1 MADQPASG
9 ERDMSR
15 SATMTTDKV
24 FANWDD
30 THSVLWGHQ
39 PIQLA
44 TELHKAPLFSTETL
58 AELIERYPR
67 QHYSLVQ
74 TGARGAGRVWREG
87 EIGDLNGRQVMDAI
101 SRGGLW
107 LNMRDVGA
115 VDSRYR
121 TLIDSMFAEVAAKV
135 PGFEAWSHQ
144 ESILISSPDAQ
155 VYYHADLPGQGLI
168 QIAGRKRVYV
178 YPNTP
183 PFITPQHLEDIAVYN
198 VEVDIP
204 YANWYDRHAKVFDI
218 GPGQMLNWELNAP
231 HRVENLDTFSVSM
244 TVSYTNDQIRRNEIV
259 NLANGLLRHRFGY
272 APRTRNLYG
281 PSYFAKAV
289 MQKFYRDSG
298 WVKRERSARR
308 PTEFR
313 LDATQP
319 GKIVDLPKAA

>member
-1 MADQPASG
+1 MVA
-9 ERDMSR
+9 
-15 SATMTTDKV
+15 TDKI
-24 FANWDD
+24 FANWDN

-44 TELHKAPLFSTETL
+44 TEMHKAPLFSTDTL
-58 AELIERYPR
+58 AELIERFPR
-67 QHYSLVQ
+67 EHYSLVQ
-74 TGARGAGRVWREG
+74 TGACGSGRVWREG
-87 EIGDLNGRQVMDAI
+87 EIGNLSGRQVMDAI
-101 SRGGLW
+101 AAGGLW

-121 TLIDSMFAEVAAKV
+121 ELVDGLFEGVAAKV
-135 PGFEAWSHQ
+135 PGFEARSHQ
-144 ESILISSPDAQ
+144 ESILVSSPDAQ

-178 YPNTP
+178 YPNTA
-183 PFITPQHLEDIAVYN
+183 PFITPRHLEDIAVYN

-204 YANWYDRHAKVFDI
+204 YETWYDRHAKVFDI
-218 GPGQMLNWELNAP
+218 GPGDMLSWELNAP
-231 HRVENLDTFSVSM
+231 HRVENLGTFSVSM
-244 TVSYTNDQIRRNEIV
+244 TVSFTNDQIRRNEIV

-272 APRTRNLYG
+272 APKARYLRG

-289 MQKFYRDSG
+289 MQKLYRDSG

-313 LDATQP
+313 LDAAQP
-319 GKIVDLPKAA
+319 GKILDLPKAA

>member
-1 MADQPASG
+1 MVDRRASG
-9 ERDMSR
+9 EREMSR
-15 SATMTTDKV
+15 SAIMTDRV
-24 FANWDD
+24 FTNWDD
-30 THSVLWGHQ
+30 THSALWGHQ

-44 TELHKAPLFSTETL
+44 TELHKAPLFSTDML
-58 AELIERYPR
+58 AALIERYPR

-74 TGARGAGRVWREG
+74 TGARGSGRVWREG
-87 EIGDLNGRQVMDAI
+87 EIGDLNGRQVMEAI

-121 TLIDSMFAEVAAKV
+121 SLIDGMFAEVAAKV
-135 PGFEAWSHQ
+135 PGFEAWNHQ

-204 YANWYDRHAKVFDI
+204 YETWYDRHAKVFDI

-244 TVSYTNDQIRRNEIV
+244 TVSYTNDQIRRAEIV

-272 APRTRNLYG
+272 PPRTRNLHG

-289 MQKFYRDSG
+289 MQKLYRDSG

-313 LDATQP
+313 LDANQP

>member
-1 MADQPASG
+1 MATG
-9 ERDMSR
+9 
-15 SATMTTDKV
+15 KV
-24 FANWDD
+24 FTDWDE
-30 THSVLWGHQ
+30 THSALWGHQ

-44 TELHKAPLFSTETL
+44 HELHNTPLFSMETL

-67 QHYSLVQ
+67 QQYSLVQ
-74 TGARGAGRVWREG
+74 TGARDSGRVWREG
-87 EIGDLNGRQVMDAI
+87 EIGDLNGRQVMEAI

-121 TLIDSMFAEVAAKV
+121 TLIDSMLAEVAANV

-144 ESILISSPDAQ
+144 DSILISSPDAQ
-155 VYYHADLPGQGLI
+155 VYYHADLPGQSLI
-168 QIAGRKRVYV
+168 QVAGRKRVYL

-183 PFITPQHLEDIAVYN
+183 PFITPQHLEDIAVYD
-198 VEVDIP
+198 VEVNIP
-204 YANWYDRHAKVFDI
+204 YESWYDRHAKVFDI
-218 GPGQMLNWELNAP
+218 GPGQMLSWGLNAP

-244 TVSYTNDQIRRNEIV
+244 TVSYTNNQIRRSEIV

-272 APRTRNLYG
+272 TPRTRNLRG
-281 PSYFAKAV
+281 PSYFAKAAI
-289 MQKFYRDSG
+289 QRLYRDSG

-319 GKIVDLPKAA
+319 GKIVDLPTAA

>member
-1 MADQPASG
+1 MGKD
-9 ERDMSR
+9 RVL
-15 SATMTTDKV
+15 T
-24 FANWDD
+24 NWDD

-44 TELHKAPLFSTETL
+44 HEVHKSPLFSADTL
-58 AELIERYPR
+58 AGLIERYPR
-67 QHYSLVQ
+67 EHYSLVQ
-74 TGARGAGRVWREG
+74 TGARGSNRVWREG
-87 EIGDLNGRQVMDAI
+87 EIGDLTGRQVMDAI

-115 VDSRYR
+115 VDRRYR
-121 TLIDSMFAEVAAKV
+121 EMLDGMFEEIATKV
-135 PGFEAWSHQ
+135 PGFSARDHQ

-155 VYYHADLPGQGLI
+155 VYYHFDLPGQALM

-178 YPNTP
+178 YPNTA
-183 PFITPQHLEDIAVYN
+183 PFLTPKMLEDVAVFN

-204 YANWYDRHAKVFDI
+204 YQPWYDKYAKVFDI

-244 TVSYTNDQIRRNEIV
+244 TVSYTNDRIRRSEIV
-259 NLANGLLRHRFGY
+259 NLANGLLRNRFGY
-272 APRTRNLYG
+272 LPRSRNPHG

-289 MQKFYRDSG
+289 MQKLYRDSG
-298 WVKRERSARR
+298 WVKRQRQARR

-313 LDATQP
+313 LDAAQP
-319 GKIVDLPKAA
+319 GKIIDLPKAA

>member
-1 MADQPASG
+1 
-9 ERDMSR
+9 
-15 SATMTTDKV
+15 MTTDRV
-24 FANWDD
+24 FTDWDD
-30 THSVLWGHQ
+30 SHTALWSHQ

-44 TELHKAPLFSTETL
+44 TELHKAPLFSTHML

-67 QHYSLVQ
+67 EQYSLVQ
-74 TGARGAGRVWREG
+74 TGARGSGRVWREG
-87 EIGDLNGRQVMDAI
+87 EIGNLNGRQVMEAI

-115 VDSRYR
+115 VDGRYR
-121 TLIDSMFAEVAAKV
+121 ALIDRMFEEVAAKV

-144 ESILISSPDAQ
+144 ESILVSAPDAQ
-155 VYYHADLPGQGLI
+155 VYYHADLPGQALI

-178 YPNTP
+178 YPNTA
-183 PFITPQHLEDIAVYN
+183 PFITSRHLEDIAVYN

-204 YANWYDRHAKVFDI
+204 YANWYDRYAKVFDI
-218 GPGQMLNWELNAP
+218 GPGQMLHGELNAP

-244 TVSYTNDQIRRNEIV
+244 TVSFTNDQIRRNEIV

-272 APRTRNLYG
+272 VPKTRNLHG

-289 MQKFYRDSG
+289 MQKLYRDSG

-313 LDATQP
+313 LDAAQP

>member
-1 MADQPASG
+1 
-9 ERDMSR
+9 
-15 SATMTTDKV
+15 MTTDKV
-24 FANWDD
+24 FADWDD
-30 THSVLWGHQ
+30 THTALWSHQ

-44 TELHKAPLFSTETL
+44 TELHKAPLFSTDML

-67 QHYSLVQ
+67 EQYSLVQ
-74 TGARGAGRVWREG
+74 TGARGSGRVWREG
-87 EIGDLNGRQVMDAI
+87 EIGNLNGRQVMEAI

-121 TLIDSMFAEVAAKV
+121 ALIDRMFEEVAAKV

-144 ESILISSPDAQ
+144 ESILVSAPDAQ
-155 VYYHADLPGQGLI
+155 VYYHADLPGQALI

-178 YPNTP
+178 YPNTA

-198 VEVDIP
+198 VEIDIP

-218 GPGQMLNWELNAP
+218 GPGQMLHWELNAP
-231 HRVENLDTFSVSM
+231 HRVENLDIFSVSM
-244 TVSYTNDQIRRNEIV
+244 TVSFTNDQIRRNEIV

-272 APRTRNLYG
+272 APKTRNLHG

-289 MQKFYRDSG
+289 MQKLYRDSG

-313 LDATQP
+313 LDAAQP